1 MKLGLSGGGDQDV
14 HVTANQFYAELGLV
28 TSEDGATWQA
38 QIRLAAERDR
48 APTNLSQGLDTKGA
62 PESLPDA
69 LINIRE
75 TSPLTVSEFG
85 TYQILHVT
93 LTSPPLANVIL
104 QAVSQNNSEVS
115 VSPATLTFTKFN
127 WRIPQQITLKG
138 VDDALQDGSRSVIV
152 TVQVDRVRSDA
163 AYSSAPA
170 RLINVINTDNE
181 LYVAAVNAPSF
192 STGLGL
198 PTFTWTAASGSSVR
212 YELKIDR
219 IDIAQTDL
227 IRLSTLT
234 ATTFTVS
241 TPMAVGSYRLWIRAI
256 SGAGVI
262 GDWSTPLYFTVA
274 EIK

>member
-1 MKLGLSGGGDQDV
+1 
-14 HVTANQFYAELGLV
+14 
-28 TSEDGATWQA
+28 
-38 QIRLAAERDR
+38 
-48 APTNLSQGLDTKGA
+48 
-62 PESLPDA
+62 

-192 STGLGL
+192 STGPGL
-198 PTFTWTAASGSSVR
+198 PTFTWTAASGPSVR

-234 ATTFTVS
+234 AATFTVS
-241 TPMAVGSYRLWIRAI
+241 APMAPGSYRLWISAI
-256 SGAGVI
+256 SGLGVI
-262 GDWSTPLYFTVA
+262 GDWSTPLNFTVS